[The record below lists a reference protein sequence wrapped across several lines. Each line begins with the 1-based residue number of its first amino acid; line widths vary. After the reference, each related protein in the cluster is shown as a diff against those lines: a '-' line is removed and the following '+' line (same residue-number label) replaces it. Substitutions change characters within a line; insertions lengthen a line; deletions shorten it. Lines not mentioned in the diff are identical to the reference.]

1 MTFSQIAL
9 LFSAA
14 VAGGAINSLAGG
26 GTLLT
31 FPVLLGAGL
40 PALTA
45 NATNTLAMVPGAWS
59 SALGYRRELS
69 QTPKRFFYL
78 IIPSVMGGAMGALL
92 LARTPEKAF
101 ASLVPY
107 LILFATVLFML
118 QEPIQRRLR
127 KGATEAAH
135 PTMGHATSGR
145 WLVGASV
152 YQFFVSVYGGYFGA
166 GIGIL
171 MLAALGVL
179 GMTDIYQMNG
189 LKSVL
194 GSVING
200 IAAIYF
206 VRVGLIDWPAAALL
220 TLGAIIGNY
229 ASAGLARR
237 IGRQAVRRVVIAIG
251 LAMTVSLL
259 IRR

>member
-1 MTFSQIAL
+1 MTL
-9 LFSAA
+9 LQASLIFGAA
-14 VAGGAINSLAGG
+14 VLGGAINSLAGG

-31 FPVLLGAGL
+31 FPVLIGAGL
-40 PALTA
+40 PALAA
-45 NATNTLAMVPGAWS
+45 NATNTLAMVPGARS
-59 SALGYRRELS
+59 SALGY
-69 QTPKRFFYL
+69 
-78 IIPSVMGGAMGALL
+78 
-92 LARTPEKAF
+92 
-101 ASLVPY
+101 
-107 LILFATVLFML
+107 
-118 QEPIQRRLR
+118 
-127 KGATEAAH
+127 
-135 PTMGHATSGR
+135 
-145 WLVGASV
+145 
-152 YQFFVSVYGGYFGA
+152 
-166 GIGIL
+166 
-171 MLAALGVL
+171 LAALGVL
-179 GMTDIYQMNG
+179 GMTDSYQMNG

-206 VRVGLIDWPAAALL
+206 VRVGLIDWPAAGLL